1 VCSARAVAQGLRF
14 RSVETTVRDLLAWH
28 EQRPAEQKQ
37 KLRAGLTPE
46 REAELLKKLPG

>member
-1 VCSARAVAQGLRF
+1 MGDSTGGAG
-14 RSVETTVRDLLAWH
+14 EHITVRDLMAWH

-46 REAELLKKLPG
+46 REAELLKKLPA